1 MQCQPSPCQPAT
13 QRQGHA
19 WSPSPITSCRDRPLQ
34 VMRAQG
40 SLLPGAGTVHILAPL
55 ASLCDLECVCVCVC
69 GMGKLLLCRTRR
81 HEGHVTSMV
90 PARPVSPAAA
100 LPSQEAALSSS
111 PRSPLGAHASLAWV
125 RLCLEGWALPGGPP
139 APASS
144 ADSLSTLAPSVSDA
158 AENRVRPALRG
169 SQPPSP
175 PFSWAPG
182 MG

>member
-1 MQCQPSPCQPAT
+1 MPSVCSVNLPASQLPKDRDTLGLPHPSPPA
-13 QRQGHA
+13 GIG
-19 WSPSPITSCRDRPLQ
+19 PSRSRVPRAASCRE
-34 VMRAQG
+34 QG
-40 SLLPGAGTVHILAPL
+40 PCTSWLRWHPCMTL
-55 ASLCDLECVCVCVC
+55 SVCVC

-81 HEGHVTSMV
+81 REGHVTSMV

-125 RLCLEGWALPGGPP
+125 RLCLEGRALPGGPP

-158 AENRVRPALRG
+158 AENRVRPAPRG

-175 PFSWAPG
+175 PFSWTPS